1 MGFWSQLCFLENLRY
16 DMLWRRAKLKLTP
29 KSLIFEQACAL
40 WLSLSRVCLRLLE
53 PSPENT
59 KDMQWRFKRG
69 CYDTGYWV
77 AFLDVW
83 WFKNINKNNKGR
95 KSKEKKKKTKPFLEC
110 AHEERI
116 PLETFQGQSVIC
128 FFFEGNRSAKERTS
142 CCHYMERH
150 VAISF
155 QTRIKLL
162 IWQLQYKTLMSK
174 HFFMSQHNWYD
185 ALYPTGIDRISERN

>member
-1 MGFWSQLCFLENLRY
+1 MFGDLKTSTKITKEENQR
-16 DMLWRRAKLKLTP
+16 
-29 KSLIFEQACAL
+29 
-40 WLSLSRVCLRLLE
+40 
-53 PSPENT
+53 
-59 KDMQWRFKRG
+59 
-69 CYDTGYWV
+69 
-77 AFLDVW
+77 
-83 WFKNINKNNKGR
+83 
-95 KSKEKKKKTKPFLEC
+95 KKKKTKPFLEC

-142 CCHYMERH
+142 CYHYMERH

>member
-1 MGFWSQLCFLENLRY
+1 MGSDFVLAVYLRRYRGHTQGFSMGFWSQLCFLENLRY

-83 WFKNINKNNKGR
+83 WFKNVNKNNKGR
-95 KSKEKKKKTKPFLEC
+95 KSKKKKKNKTFPRMCPWGKDTTGNISGTICDMLFLW
-110 AHEERI
+110 R
-116 PLETFQGQSVIC
+116 Q
-128 FFFEGNRSAKERTS
+128 
-142 CCHYMERH
+142 
-150 VAISF
+150 
-155 QTRIKLL
+155 
-162 IWQLQYKTLMSK
+162 
-174 HFFMSQHNWYD
+174 
-185 ALYPTGIDRISERN
+185 